1 MPPKTLTNVH
11 RLQDGPFFGAWSVFE
26 IRTAFQPLF
35 RFKGGKVEIGA
46 YECLVRPF
54 RNGEAISPSNFFPMV
69 PAQDKVEVESLMRFV
84 HLMNAGA
91 FLDPAS
97 LVFVN
102 FDPSLFV
109 DRVLVDKVLGDLR
122 EILVEAGVDSRRLV
136 CEMTE
141 QKTAS
146 DDLLFD
152 FVSALRRQ
160 GYRIAVDDY
169 GSDDSDMER
178 IRRLKPN
185 IIKFDAAWIVR
196 LMDSNA
202 GYALLE
208 TMVHRFRDEGITTVF
223 EGIEEHW
230 QLELAERAGADYVQ
244 GFVLAK
250 PELAPGNFSQFRA
263 SSSLQPERFRP
274 SEPVAAPNRAGR
286 TFGRRTSL

>member
-1 MPPKTLTNVH
+1 MPPKLLANIH
-11 RLQDGPFFGAWSVFE
+11 RLPDGPYFGAWSVFE
-26 IRTAFQPLF
+26 IRSAFQPLF
-35 RFKGGKVEIGA
+35 RFRGGKVEIGA

-54 RNGEAISPSNFFPMV
+54 RNGEAISPGNFFPMV
-69 PAQDKVEVESLMRFV
+69 PHQDKVEVESLMRFV

-109 DRVLVDKVLGDLR
+109 ERILVEKALDDLR
-122 EILVEAGVDSRRLV
+122 AVLFEAGVDGKRLV

-152 FVSALRRQ
+152 FVQALRRQ

-178 IRRLKPN
+178 IRRLKPD
-185 IIKFDAAWIVR
+185 IIKFDAHWIMR

-208 TMVHRFRDEGITTVF
+208 SMVHRFRDERITTVF

-230 QLELAERAGADYVQ
+230 QLELAERAGADFVQ
-244 GFVLAK
+244 GFVLAR
-250 PELAPGNFSQFRA
+250 PELAPGNFSQFRSTA
-263 SSSLQPERFRP
+263 TLEPPAFRP
-274 SEPVAAPNRAGR
+274 SQPVAAPNRAAK